1 MKIIL
6 SRTGC
11 INGQVKSVAIGIG
24 QVQSVDIGHEQVTGD
39 DLAGGAVGVS
49 ELADGAVPG
58 RLSIATAASNFG
70 HAGLAADRR
79 RDVRQLSQSN

>member
-24 QVQSVDIGHEQVTGD
+24 QVQSVDIGHDQVTGD
-39 DLAGGAVGVS
+39 DLA
-49 ELADGAVPG
+49 
-58 RLSIATAASNFG
+58 
-70 HAGLAADRR
+70 AGS
-79 RDVRQLSQSN
+79 VVSQSLPMAPSPAG